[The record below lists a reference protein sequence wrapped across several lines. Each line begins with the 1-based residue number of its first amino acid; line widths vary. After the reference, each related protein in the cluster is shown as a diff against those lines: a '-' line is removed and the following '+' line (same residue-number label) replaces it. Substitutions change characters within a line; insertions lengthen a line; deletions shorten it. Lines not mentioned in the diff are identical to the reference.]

1 METFT
6 LNMDGGECYSD
17 NGNENE
23 SLGDHILEEMESIW
37 LDIDERL
44 TIIRMVSDSVIKG
57 MVSAVEEQAAER
69 IARKEIEVVG
79 LKKMLHSFEEGSDIK
94 TLGSSVPNRELR
106 EAATYHIS
114 DAVLENGGFF
124 GSDSLQVAV
133 TEQLKQLKKEI
144 NKIRGSSSIKGI
156 CSGSDL
162 VGLGGI
168 LQENVPERWIYVD
181 KSFESLNDTLDA
193 LCRRVEVMDQSL
205 KASLWREELEFRSEI
220 ERMVVSNCI
229 WGLQQEFEE
238 KLWQLYDF
246 ESRNCF
252 DQHKEISSLR
262 LELDS
267 IFKALS
273 VSETGLLISHGSL
286 ENGEE
291 WCHSKRP
298 DHFHWKLPTSLSLP
312 LTLEENGKQENSK
325 NSKHENLDPSLLKHE
340 SREELITYFN
350 SEITKMRRNHECQL
364 QEMTEENFRLKR
376 EVLNLKERGSPL
388 LLKKDKDI
396 DLLKKKI
403 PHVISKLDKILVGNE
418 KVNQFTTSIESLSSL
433 KDRLDFLLSENHQL
447 KDTVTDKKKEIKS
460 LSSHLSDVV
469 EKLLLQQLTEKKLL
483 QTIWKLEGDIGDV
496 HTEVSVIQDVYKCLF
511 EDITN
516 EFRCIT
522 EELHLKN
529 NITEEIY
536 KTIIKETAHSPQ
548 ASWEL
553 EIEVEDMKSS
563 IMQWLLDINQIIFKE
578 ALVDANKALKSEGS
592 EKEELKQKILTLT
605 SMVEKRDKLAQ
616 EAADLLV
623 QEKQKTELAYEQVD
637 SLRTQILQQQ
647 GFITETNKEL
657 DATKG
662 DLVAALNEIEQ
673 YKEHMR
679 KLHQN
684 LECRTN
690 ELDATKGDL
699 VAALNEIERYKE
711 QMHKL
716 HQSLECRMDELREAD
731 DERKLLSSVAK
742 KQQDALTLVEA
753 KERETRKQMESTI
766 DLIHKLLTMVTDF
779 EARVNGDMSKNCLR
793 LENMKSEFRYIN
805 NKANIL
811 KTTGLVYKQKL
822 ETRCSDL
829 TKAEAEVDLLG
840 DEVDTL
846 LNLLEKIY
854 IALDHYSP
862 ILQHYPGVIEILELI
877 RRELNGESRKLV

>member
-1 METFT
+1 METFN

-17 NGNENE
+17 NGKENE
-23 SLGDHILEEMESIW
+23 SLGDYILEEMESIW

-44 TIIRMVSDSVIKG
+44 TILRLVSDSVIKG

-69 IARKEIEVVG
+69 IAQKELEVIG
-79 LKKMLHSFEEGSDIK
+79 LKKILHSFEEGSDAK
-94 TLGSSVPNRELR
+94 TLGFSALICEPH
-106 EAATYHIS
+106 EAATHHIS
-114 DAVLENGGFF
+114 DAVLEHGGLF

-144 NKIRGSSSIKGI
+144 NKIRGSSSIKRI

-168 LQENVPERWIYVD
+168 LQEDVPERWIYVD

-193 LCRRVEVMDQSL
+193 LCRRVEVMDWSL
-205 KASLWREELEFRSEI
+205 KASLWHEELEFRSEI
-220 ERMVVSNCI
+220 ERMVISNCI
-229 WGLQQEFEE
+229 RGLQQEFEE
-238 KLWQLYDF
+238 KLWELYDF

-291 WCHSKRP
+291 WCHSKRA
-298 DHFHWKLPTSLSLP
+298 DHFHWKLPTSLSLT
-312 LTLEENGKQENSK
+312 LTLEENGKHENSK

-376 EVLNLKERGSPL
+376 EVLNLKERGSHL
-388 LLKKDKDI
+388 LLKKDKDF

-418 KVNQFTTSIESLSSL
+418 KVNQFTENIESLSSS

-447 KDTVTDKKKEIKS
+447 KDTLTDKKKEIKS
-460 LSSHLSDVV
+460 LSSQLSDVV
-469 EKLLLQQLTEKKLL
+469 EKLSLQQVTENNLL
-483 QTIWKLEGDIGDV
+483 QTIRKLEDDIGDA
-496 HTEVSVIQDVYKCLF
+496 HTEVSVIQDVYKCLC
-511 EDITN
+511 EDITS
-516 EFRCIT
+516 EFRCVS
-522 EELHLKN
+522 EELHMKN
-529 NITEEIY
+529 SIMEEIY
-536 KTIIKETAHSPQ
+536 ETILKETAHSSQ
-548 ASWEL
+548 ASWDM
-553 EIEVEDMKSS
+553 EIEAADMNSS
-563 IMQWLLDINQIIFKE
+563 IMQGLMDINQIIFKE
-578 ALVDANKALKSEGS
+578 ALVDANKALQFEGG
-592 EKEELKQKILTLT
+592 EKEELKQKMLTLT
-605 SMVEKRDKLAQ
+605 SMVEEREKLAQ
-616 EAADLLV
+616 EATDALL
-623 QEKQKTELAYEQVD
+623 QQKQKMELASEQIN
-637 SLRTQILQQQ
+637 SLRTHALRQQ
-647 GFITETNKEL
+647 GLITETNKEL

-662 DLVAALNEIEQ
+662 DLFKTLNETEQ
-673 YKEHMR
+673 
-679 KLHQN
+679 
-684 LECRTN
+684 
-690 ELDATKGDL
+690 
-699 VAALNEIERYKE
+699 YKE

-716 HQSLECRMDELREAD
+716 HTKLECRMNELREAD
-731 DERKLLSSVAK
+731 DERRLLCSVTQ

-779 EARVNGDMSKNCLR
+779 EARVNGDMSKYCLR

-811 KTTGLVYKQKL
+811 KTTGLVYKQRL
-822 ETRCSDL
+822 ETKCSDL
-829 TKAEAEVDLLG
+829 AKAEAEVDLLG
-840 DEVDTL
+840 DEVDIL

-877 RRELNGESRKLV
+877 RRELNGEPRKHV

>member
-1 METFT
+1 MEKFI
-6 LNMDGGECYSD
+6 LNMDGRECYRD

-44 TIIRMVSDSVIKG
+44 TILRMVSDSVIKG
-57 MVSAVEEQAAER
+57 VVSAVEEQAAER
-69 IARKEIEVVG
+69 IAQKELEVVG
-79 LKKMLHSFEEGSDIK
+79 LKKMLHSFEEGSDTK
-94 TLGSSVPNRELR
+94 TLGPSVPNRELH
-106 EAATYHIS
+106 ESATHHIS
-114 DAVLENGGFF
+114 DTVLENGGLF
-124 GSDSLQVAV
+124 GSDSLEVAV

-144 NKIRGSSSIKGI
+144 NKIRGSSSIKGF

-168 LQENVPERWIYVD
+168 LQENVPERWTYVD

-193 LCRRVEVMDQSL
+193 LCRRVEIMDRSL
-205 KASLWREELEFRSEI
+205 KASLWHEELEFRSEI
-220 ERMVVSNCI
+220 ERIVISNCI

-238 KLWQLYDF
+238 KLWDLYDF

-252 DQHKEISSLR
+252 DQHKEISNLR

-273 VSETGLLISHGSL
+273 FSETGLLISHGSL

-325 NSKHENLDPSLLKHE
+325 NSKHENLDPSLLKLE

-388 LLKKDKDI
+388 LLKKDKDF

-403 PHVISKLDKILVGNE
+403 PHVISKLDKILVGNG
-418 KVNQFTTSIESLSSL
+418 KVNQFTENIESLSSL

-447 KDTVTDKKKEIKS
+447 KDTLTDKKKEIKS
-460 LSSHLSDVV
+460 LSSQLSDVV
-469 EKLLLQQLTEKKLL
+469 EKLSLQQVTEKNLLQN
-483 QTIWKLEGDIGDV
+483 IRKLEGDIGDA
-496 HTEVSVIQDVYKCLF
+496 HTEVSVIQDVHKCLF
-511 EDITN
+511 EDITS
-516 EFRCIT
+516 EFRST
-522 EELHLKN
+522 SEELHLKN
-529 NITEEIY
+529 SIMEEIY
-536 KTIIKETAHSPQ
+536 EIILKETAHSPQ

-553 EIEVEDMKSS
+553 EIEVAHMKSS
-563 IMQWLLDINQIIFKE
+563 IMQGLLDINQIIFKE

-592 EKEELKQKILTLT
+592 EKEELKQKVLTLT
-605 SMVEKRDKLAQ
+605 SMVEEREKLAQ
-616 EAADLLV
+616 EAADALV
-623 QEKQKTELAYEQVD
+623 QQKQKMELAYEQIN
-637 SLRTQILQQQ
+637 SLQTHTLRQQ

-673 YKEHMR
+673 YKGQMR

-684 LECRTN
+684 LECRMN
-690 ELDATKGDL
+690 
-699 VAALNEIERYKE
+699 
-711 QMHKL
+711 
-716 HQSLECRMDELREAD
+716 ELREAD
-731 DERKLLSSVAK
+731 DERKLLSSVAQK
-742 KQQDALTLVEA
+742 RQDALTLVEA
-753 KERETRKQMESTI
+753 KERETRKQMEPTI
-766 DLIHKLLTMVTDF
+766 DLIHKLSTMVTDF

-793 LENMKSEFRYIN
+793 IENMKSEFRYIN
-805 NKANIL
+805 NKTNIL
-811 KTTGLVYKQKL
+811 KTTGLVYKQRL
-822 ETRCSDL
+822 ETKCSDL